1 MSAMLLRTR
10 VKAEKA
16 AEVEAAVRVLF
27 AALDEARPHGVRYS
41 SYRLQDGVT
50 YVVVLQ
56 IEEGIDNPL
65 PKVPEFLEFQENLR
79 GWLAE
84 PPAPEQL
91 TVIGDYR
98 S

>member
-1 MSAMLLRTR
+1 MLAMLLRTK

-16 AEVEAAVRVLF
+16 AEVEAAVRSLF
-27 AALDEARPHGVRYS
+27 ATLEEARPQGVRYT

-50 YVVVLQ
+50 YVVLLQ

-65 PKVPEFLEFQENLR
+65 PKVPEFQEFQENLK

-91 TVIGDYR
+91 TAIGDYR